1 MNSRTGRRDRGRWE
15 LENGEEGQKR
25 GGVQPHDNM
34 HPQKFSDEGVI
45 SCYFYNFLRI
55 IQKVFW
61 WCLFDFGGGGLGVLT
76 TRSHVPP
83 KILG

>member
-45 SCYFYNFLRI
+45 SCYFLNFLGI
-55 IQKVFW
+55 IQNAFY
-61 WCLFDFGGGGLGVLT
+61 FGGVFLT
-76 TRSHVPP
+76 ICTYSQ
-83 KILG
+83 KFSDEM